1 MKIRYNYVKKEE
13 VKYCDASSTV
23 KEAYDQLKETGY
35 RSIPVLGD
43 GGKKFAGLIY
53 KVTLL
58 EYYHEMDG
66 KDEDSIASLI
76 KDEDAFILE
85 EESFIKAFLTI
96 KRLPFLAVINEDQ
109 EFAGIMTHTN
119 IMEVLEDSFG
129 MKTGG
134 YLMTVATKEH
144 KGAIKELVSTVKDV
158 NIEGMLTLD
167 NGDYL
172 RRIVVNLSHELTE
185 KKLNKIIS
193 KLEEKDFRVTSI
205 DDVHKEKA
213 VALKGN

>member
-1 MKIRYNYVKKEE
+1 MKIRYNYVKKED
-13 VKYCDASSTV
+13 VKYCRSSDTV
-23 KEAYDQLKETGY
+23 REAYDYLKQTGY
-35 RSIPVLGD
+35 RSVPVLED

-58 EYYHEMDG
+58 EHYLENDG
-66 KDEDSIASLI
+66 KDEDSLEQLI
-76 KDEDAFILE
+76 RDQDAFVSE
-85 EESFIKAFLTI
+85 EESFIKAFLSI
-96 KRLPFLAVINEDQ
+96 KRLPFLAVIDEGG
-109 EFAGIMTHTN
+109 EFTGIMTHAN
-119 IMEVLEDSFG
+119 IMDVLEDSFG
-129 MKTGG
+129 LKTGG

-158 NIEGMLTLD
+158 NIEGLLTLD

-193 KLEEKDFRVTSI
+193 KLEEKDFRVTFI
-205 DDVHKEKA
+205 DDVQQGKTAAGKA
-213 VALKGN
+213 